1 MDAGSMDAG
10 SVDSNSGLLPKPVG
24 GSVSGDLILVCIF
37 SRPKLSS

>member
-24 GSVSGDLILVCIF
+24 GSGDLILVRIF
-37 SRPKLSS
+37 SRPELSS